1 MRMSSWAG
9 AMATA
14 MIATTGADPARAAP
28 VSTVGI
34 AVGSVGSTTEIGN
47 KTSKPDLGG
56 DAIQYFIPL
65 GTSGGTYGVGKYKCG
80 GSGFGTCS
88 DTGKGGETLKM
99 ILYFSSVSTINPSKL
114 TIIFEDLDLHGASDP
129 DHFFE
134 SLKILQAGNSL
145 TGWITDIGGPI
156 TGGAIAGN
164 NTNQTLNLDLG
175 TSTASSLWLVL
186 KFKATSDFK
195 GTNTAEF
202 LRATISEVPAAP
214 PVATPLPGALVL
226 MGSVL
231 GFFGAGVWR
240 RRARI
245 A

>member
-1 MRMSSWAG
+1 MVA
-9 AMATA
+9 AATA
-14 MIATTGADPARAAP
+14 DLASAAP

-34 AVGSVGSTTEIGN
+34 AVGSVGSTNEIGS

-65 GTSGGTYGVGKYKCG
+65 GNSGGTYGVGKYKCG

-99 ILYFSSVSTINPSKL
+99 ILYFSSVSTTNPSKL
-114 TIIFEDLDLHGASDP
+114 TINFEDLDLHGANDP

-134 SLKILQAGNSL
+134 SLNIFRGGQSL
-145 TGWITDIGGPI
+145 TGGWITTIGGLV
-156 TGGAIAGN
+156 TGD
-164 NTNQTLNLDLG
+164 NTYQTLNLDLD
-175 TSTASSLWLVL
+175 TPSVSSLWLVL
-186 KFKATSDFK
+186 KFTAKSDIK

-202 LRATISEVPAAP
+202 LRATITEVLQTP
-214 PVATPLPGALVL
+214 PLQTPLPGALVL

-231 GFFGAGVWR
+231 GFFGVGLWR